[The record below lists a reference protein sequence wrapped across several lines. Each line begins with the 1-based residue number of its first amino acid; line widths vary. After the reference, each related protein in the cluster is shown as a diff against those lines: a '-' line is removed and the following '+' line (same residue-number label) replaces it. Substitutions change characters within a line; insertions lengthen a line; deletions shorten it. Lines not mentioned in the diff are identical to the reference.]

1 MKAVC
6 LAKIT
11 AKPFPKKSERETSQP
26 LELVHSDICGPMQ
39 VESVGGSKYFVTF
52 IDDYS
57 KYTTV
62 YMISHRSEALEKFME
77 FVQMAENFTGLRVK
91 ELRSDNAKEYIS
103 EDFKKYCKR
112 RGIIRQ
118 ETIPYSPQQNGKAER
133 MNRTIMETVRWMIHK
148 AGLPL
153 NFWAEA
159 VATAVYLRN
168 RSPTA
173 CIKEATPYE
182 CWHKEKPDISHLR
195 VFGCNAFVHIPD
207 QKRRKLDQKSIRCIF
222 VGYPSNCK
230 GYKLYNPETKKFLRS
245 RDVVF
250 MESSFGHSSF
260 EGQEQNVDQLI
271 DKEYFYPDF
280 KYEDHD
286 RKPENQQNVPE
297 APPARPQRNR
307 DPLNRYGAVIGE
319 WWNYINFASGT
330 ADTVEPK
337 NITEALDGQHADQWK
352 EAADSEY
359 DSLIKNHTW
368 DLVEPPEGKNIV
380 GCKWVF
386 KLKHNAD
393 GSIDRYKARLVAQGY
408 SQEPGQDYDEIY
420 APVAKYTSIR
430 SVLAIANQLDLD
442 IHQMDIKTTFLNG
455 NLENEIFMRQPEG
468 YVSQEHP
475 NFVCKL
481 NKGIYG
487 LKQAARCWNV
497 AIDDYLKSSGYTQ
510 STADPCI
517 YSKIEVKDGKKCIMI
532 IAVYVDDTLL
542 ASNDDQMLRAEKAKL
557 GERFEMDDRGQVHY
571 LLGMSIQ
578 RERESKI
585 LTISQK
591 SYLENILKRFGMQ
604 DCKPVSTPLEPGKK
618 YDKLQDDRDPV
629 DVQRYQAAI
638 GSLIYASIAS
648 RPDIAEAVG
657 VLSQFMARPGPE
669 HWTGVKRIFRYIKGT
684 LDFGLKYVASDK
696 GDLSLQGYSDAD
708 WAGDVSTR
716 KSTSGYVFK
725 LGGATIS
732 WKSKRQ
738 SVVALSSTEAE
749 YVALSSAA
757 QETVWLRHL
766 LSSIGFEQSH
776 PTILYEDN
784 QGAIALSKNPKDHPR
799 TKHIDI
805 KYHYIRE
812 CMEKKEAQL
821 IYCTTEDMLAD
832 ILTKGLP
839 KVRYQ
844 HLRSLLGVAQIG

>member
-1 MKAVC
+1 
-6 LAKIT
+6 
-11 AKPFPKKSERETSQP
+11 
-26 LELVHSDICGPMQ
+26 
-39 VESVGGSKYFVTF
+39 
-52 IDDYS
+52 
-57 KYTTV
+57 
-62 YMISHRSEALEKFME
+62 
-77 FVQMAENFTGLRVK
+77 
-91 ELRSDNAKEYIS
+91 
-103 EDFKKYCKR
+103 
-112 RGIIRQ
+112 
-118 ETIPYSPQQNGKAER
+118 
-133 MNRTIMETVRWMIHK
+133 
-148 AGLPL
+148 
-153 NFWAEA
+153 
-159 VATAVYLRN
+159 
-168 RSPTA
+168 
-173 CIKEATPYE
+173 
-182 CWHKEKPDISHLR
+182 
-195 VFGCNAFVHIPD
+195 
-207 QKRRKLDQKSIRCIF
+207 
-222 VGYPSNCK
+222 
-230 GYKLYNPETKKFLRS
+230 
-245 RDVVF
+245 
-250 MESSFGHSSF
+250 
-260 EGQEQNVDQLI
+260 
-271 DKEYFYPDF
+271 
-280 KYEDHD
+280 
-286 RKPENQQNVPE
+286 
-297 APPARPQRNR
+297 
-307 DPLNRYGAVIGE
+307 
-319 WWNYINFASGT
+319 
-330 ADTVEPK
+330 
-337 NITEALDGQHADQWK
+337 
-352 EAADSEY
+352 
-359 DSLIKNHTW
+359 
-368 DLVEPPEGKNIV
+368 
-380 GCKWVF
+380 
-386 KLKHNAD
+386 
-393 GSIDRYKARLVAQGY
+393 
-408 SQEPGQDYDEIY
+408 
-420 APVAKYTSIR
+420 
-430 SVLAIANQLDLD
+430 
-442 IHQMDIKTTFLNG
+442 
-455 NLENEIFMRQPEG
+455 
-468 YVSQEHP
+468 
-475 NFVCKL
+475 
-481 NKGIYG
+481 
-487 LKQAARCWNV
+487 
-497 AIDDYLKSSGYTQ
+497 
-510 STADPCI
+510 
-517 YSKIEVKDGKKCIMI
+517 MI

-591 SYLENILKRFGMQ
+591 SYLENILKRFGIQ

-669 HWTGVKRIFRYIKGT
+669 HWTGVKRLFHYIKGT
-684 LDFGLKYVASDK
+684 LDFGLKYVASNK

>member
-1 MKAVC
+1 M
-6 LAKIT
+6 
-11 AKPFPKKSERETSQP
+11 
-26 LELVHSDICGPMQ
+26 
-39 VESVGGSKYFVTF
+39 
-52 IDDYS
+52 
-57 KYTTV
+57 
-62 YMISHRSEALEKFME
+62 
-77 FVQMAENFTGLRVK
+77 
-91 ELRSDNAKEYIS
+91 
-103 EDFKKYCKR
+103 
-112 RGIIRQ
+112 
-118 ETIPYSPQQNGKAER
+118 
-133 MNRTIMETVRWMIHK
+133 
-148 AGLPL
+148 
-153 NFWAEA
+153 
-159 VATAVYLRN
+159 
-168 RSPTA
+168 
-173 CIKEATPYE
+173 
-182 CWHKEKPDISHLR
+182 
-195 VFGCNAFVHIPD
+195 
-207 QKRRKLDQKSIRCIF
+207 
-222 VGYPSNCK
+222 
-230 GYKLYNPETKKFLRS
+230 
-245 RDVVF
+245 
-250 MESSFGHSSF
+250 
-260 EGQEQNVDQLI
+260 
-271 DKEYFYPDF
+271 
-280 KYEDHD
+280 
-286 RKPENQQNVPE
+286 PE

-307 DPLNRYGAVIGE
+307 DPPNRYGAVTGE

-393 GSIDRYKARLVAQGY
+393 GSIDRYKARLVTQGY

-442 IHQMDIKTTFLNG
+442 IHQMDVKTAFLNG
-455 NLENEIFMRQPEG
+455 SLENEIFMRQPEG

-487 LKQAARCWNV
+487 LKQATRCWNV

-591 SYLENILKRFGMQ
+591 SYLENILKQFGMQ

-629 DVQRYQAAI
+629 DVQ
-638 GSLIYASIAS
+638 
-648 RPDIAEAVG
+648 
-657 VLSQFMARPGPE
+657 
-669 HWTGVKRIFRYIKGT
+669 
-684 LDFGLKYVASDK
+684 
-696 GDLSLQGYSDAD
+696 
-708 WAGDVSTR
+708 
-716 KSTSGYVFK
+716 
-725 LGGATIS
+725 
-732 WKSKRQ
+732 
-738 SVVALSSTEAE
+738 
-749 YVALSSAA
+749 
-757 QETVWLRHL
+757 
-766 LSSIGFEQSH
+766 
-776 PTILYEDN
+776 
-784 QGAIALSKNPKDHPR
+784 
-799 TKHIDI
+799 
-805 KYHYIRE
+805 
-812 CMEKKEAQL
+812 
-821 IYCTTEDMLAD
+821 
-832 ILTKGLP
+832 
-839 KVRYQ
+839 
-844 HLRSLLGVAQIG
+844 